1 MTKFLLIVSTFAVV
15 LLAMAVGPSLPQ
27 TPKASK
33 KTAVAYA
40 SGGLPPQIISSAT
53 DNLVYQGSNI
63 TFFPLIISTNQL
75 FSQWFKSNVKIVN
88 ATNLAL
94 TLTNLSKSDAGVY
107 QLRTTNLYGA
117 AEIRYSLTVLTTN
130 ILTNCVSG
138 IVNLAWCPSPST
150 NVVGYTVYWGIGN
163 PVPPWMPAIY
173 DTNNPCS
180 PPIYPGTNFLRSYS
194 MNTNVGGFTNVTLQ
208 GLTNGVTYYM
218 SVTARDSVGLE
229 SDFSNEIRHTQEPP
243 KLKKVTMEIG
253 MLLNQTPRIQ
263 TKVCPYQV
271 LGLQYTTNFT
281 SWSAITN
288 LTADPYGNVIYD
300 DLDPSKGPYRFYRMQ
315 IF

>member
-1 MTKFLLIVSTFAVV
+1 MNKIFFAVCIFIVV
-15 LLAMAVGPSLPQ
+15 LVAVAAGPSLPQ
-27 TPKASK
+27 TPKVK
-33 KTAVAYA
+33 KPTVRFA
-40 SGGLPPQIISSAT
+40 SGGLPPQIISSAS
-53 DNLVYQGSNI
+53 DNLAYQGSNI

-75 FSQWFKSNVKIVN
+75 FSQWFKSNVKIPN
-88 ATNLAL
+88 ATNVDL
-94 TLTNLSKSDAGVY
+94 TLTNLSKTDSGVY

-150 NVVGYTVYWGIGN
+150 NVVGYAVHWGVGN
-163 PVPPWMPAIY
+163 PTPPWMPAIY
-173 DTNNPCS
+173 DTNNPCGEA
-180 PPIYPGTNFLRSYS
+180 IFPGTNFLRSYS
-194 MNTNVGGFTNVTLQ
+194 MVTNVGNVTNATLT
-208 GLTNGVTYYM
+208 GLTNGVTYYL
-218 SVTARDSVGLE
+218 SVIAKDGFGLE
-229 SDFSNEIRHTQEPP
+229 SDFSNEIRHTQQPP
-243 KLKKVTMEIG
+243 KLRKVALEIG

-288 LTADPYGNVIYD
+288 LIADPYGNVIYD
-300 DLDPSKGPYRFYRMQ
+300 DSDPQRGPYRFYRVE